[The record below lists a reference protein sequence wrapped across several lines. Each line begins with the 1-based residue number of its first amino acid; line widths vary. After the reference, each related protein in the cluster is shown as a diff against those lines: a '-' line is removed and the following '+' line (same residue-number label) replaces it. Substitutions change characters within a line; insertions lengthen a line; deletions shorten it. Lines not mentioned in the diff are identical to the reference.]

1 MAITNTGKAEAAR
14 LIGNTGS
21 PTAFTYL
28 AVGTTTTAAAATDTA
43 LLAETT
49 TAGLARAAATV
60 SNVTTTVTN
69 DTLQLAKTWSVSG
82 SVTIGEVGILNAAA
96 SGILLAR
103 YILSPTRSVAS
114 GDGFTLTYK
123 IKVA

>member
-1 MAITNTGKAEAAR
+1 MGVTNAGKAECAQ
-14 LIGNTGS
+14 LLGNTGS

-28 AVGTTTTAAAATDTA
+28 AVGTTATAFAATQTA

-60 SNVTTTVTN
+60 STTTTTVTN

-82 SVTIGEVGILNAAA
+82 SVTIAECGVFNAAA
-96 SGILLAR
+96 AGDMLAR
-103 YILSPTRSVAS
+103 YVLSPTRSVAS

-123 IKVA
+123 VIVA